1 MTTQIKEL
9 IDHINAAKEAYYN
22 DGEAI
27 MSDREYDALEEQLK
41 ELQKKEGIPDQDIEI
56 PVGAVVSGMRKK
68 VTHEKA
74 ALSLDKTK
82 SVTELVE
89 WLGQNVGV
97 LSWKMDGLTI
107 VATYNNGHLVQAV
120 TRGNGIVGED
130 VTDNA
135 RKFVGLPAEIPY
147 KEKLTVR
154 AEAVMTYEEFN
165 RIVEMMG
172 EDASRYKNPRN
183 LATGTVRRI
192 NGEDERTIELFVFQC
207 VNMKGKPKHVMQQFR
222 QLEEWGFQVVGHRL
236 VTPLNLAQ
244 VVEEMKQKIASNPFP
259 SDGLVLTYNDSQ
271 YAESLGNTGKFP
283 RGSMAFKW
291 QDEAIETSLTGIE
304 WQASRSGLINP
315 VAVFEPVEI
324 DGTSVS
330 RASLFNVS
338 YAESLQLG
346 TGDKITVYKANM
358 IIPQIAENLT
368 KSGTMTIPK
377 ICPAC
382 GEETEIHTSTKSGRE
397 VKTLYCSN
405 KDCPAKH
412 LGRFQRFVCRDA
424 MNIVG
429 LSDETLKKFIDKGWL
444 RSLSDI
450 YRLQDHKAE
459 MEQMEGFGKKS
470 VGNILKSIEAS
481 KHVEPW
487 RFLYAMSIP
496 NVGRD
501 VSKKIIRFCGG
512 SFDAFLEKLKYGEDV
527 FRGAED
533 VGEVIQASIYDWKQN
548 RHFTEDMANL
558 VDMMDFIQS
567 DNTSDVLAG
576 KTVVITGTL
585 ETFKNRDEFIA
596 FVEQNGGKV
605 SGSVSKKTSYLVNND
620 VFSNSSKNKKA
631 KELGV
636 PIVNEKEFKALV
648 LGGEKA

>member
-1 MTTQIKEL
+1 MINEIREL
-9 IDHINAAKEAYYN
+9 IRQINEAKDAYYN
-22 DGEAI
+22 DGDAI
-27 MSDREYDALEEQLK
+27 MTDREYDALEEKLK
-41 ELQKKEGIPDQDIEI
+41 ALQKQEGVPDKEMDI
-56 PVGAVVSGMRKK
+56 PVGAAASGVRKK
-68 VTHEKA
+68 ITHEKA

-107 VATYNNGHLVQAV
+107 VATYDNGHLVQAV

-135 RKFVGLPAEIPY
+135 KKFVGLPAEIPY
-147 KEKLTVR
+147 KEKLTIR
-154 AEAVMTYEEFN
+154 AEAVMTYAEFN
-165 RIVEMMG
+165 RIAETMG
-172 EDASRYKNPRN
+172 EEAGRYKNPRN

-192 NGEDERTIELFVFQC
+192 NGEDERTIELYVFQC
-207 VNMKGKPKHVMQQFR
+207 VDMKGKPKHVIQQFK
-222 QLEEWGFQVVGHRL
+222 QLKDWGFQVVEHRL
-236 VTPLNLAQ
+236 VTPLNLAAA
-244 VVEEMKQKIASNPFP
+244 VAEMEKKVADNPFP

-291 QDEAIETSLTGIE
+291 QDEASETLLTDVE

-358 IIPQIAENLT
+358 IIPQVAGNLT
-368 KSGTMTIPK
+368 KSGTMKIPK

-397 VKTLYCSN
+397 VKTLHCPN

-444 RSLSDI
+444 HGLSDI
-450 YRLQDHKAE
+450 YRLQDHKDE

-470 VGNILKSIEAS
+470 VENILKSIEAS
-481 KHVEPW
+481 KYVEPW

-512 SFDAFLEKLKYGEDV
+512 SFEAFLDKLRYGEDV
-527 FRGAED
+527 FRDAED
-533 VGEVIQASIYDWKQN
+533 VGEVIQASIYEWKQN

-558 VDMMDFIQS
+558 VEMMDFIQS
-567 DNTSDVLAG
+567 GNTSDVLAG

-636 PIVNEKEFKALV
+636 PIVNEREFTALV
-648 LGGEKA
+648 LSK

>member
-1 MTTQIKEL
+1 
-9 IDHINAAKEAYYN
+9 
-22 DGEAI
+22 
-27 MSDREYDALEEQLK
+27 
-41 ELQKKEGIPDQDIEI
+41 
-56 PVGAVVSGMRKK
+56 
-68 VTHEKA
+68 
-74 ALSLDKTK
+74 
-82 SVTELVE
+82 
-89 WLGQNVGV
+89 
-97 LSWKMDGLTI
+97 
-107 VATYNNGHLVQAV
+107 
-120 TRGNGIVGED
+120 
-130 VTDNA
+130 
-135 RKFVGLPAEIPY
+135 
-147 KEKLTVR
+147 
-154 AEAVMTYEEFN
+154 
-165 RIVEMMG
+165 
-172 EDASRYKNPRN
+172 
-183 LATGTVRRI
+183 
-192 NGEDERTIELFVFQC
+192 
-207 VNMKGKPKHVMQQFR
+207 
-222 QLEEWGFQVVGHRL
+222 
-236 VTPLNLAQ
+236 
-244 VVEEMKQKIASNPFP
+244 
-259 SDGLVLTYNDSQ
+259 
-271 YAESLGNTGKFP
+271 
-283 RGSMAFKW
+283 
-291 QDEAIETSLTGIE
+291 
-304 WQASRSGLINP
+304 
-315 VAVFEPVEI
+315 
-324 DGTSVS
+324 
-330 RASLFNVS
+330 
-338 YAESLQLG
+338 
-346 TGDKITVYKANM
+346 M

-368 KSGTMTIPK
+368 KSGTMTIPN

-397 VKTLYCSN
+397 VKTLHCSN

-470 VGNILKSIEAS
+470 VENILKSIEAS

-512 SFDAFLEKLKYGEDV
+512 SFDAFLEKLKFGEDV

-636 PIVNEKEFKALV
+636 PIVNEKEFKTLV
-648 LGGEKA
+648 LGGGEV